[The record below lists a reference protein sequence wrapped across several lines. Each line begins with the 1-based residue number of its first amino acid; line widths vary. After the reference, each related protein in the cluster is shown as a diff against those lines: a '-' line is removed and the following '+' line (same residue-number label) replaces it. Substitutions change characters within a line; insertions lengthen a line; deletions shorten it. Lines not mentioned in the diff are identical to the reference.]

1 MKQLL
6 FFVFLTLLIARTD
19 AQEYPKAILPGD
31 YPDPSIMRDGG
42 RLLHDSFTLLLCTG
56 IPDLALSG
64 FNELG
69 TRMSGNAGIR
79 GFCHGSRSVEI

>member
-31 YPDPSIMRDGG
+31 YPDPSIMRDGE
-42 RLLHDSFTLLLCTG
+42 DYYMINT
-56 IPDLALSG
+56 
-64 FNELG
+64 
-69 TRMSGNAGIR
+69 MMNAGIR

>member
-6 FFVFLTLLIARTD
+6 FFVFLTLLITRTD

-31 YPDPSIMRDGG
+31 YPDPSIMRDGEDYYMT
-42 RLLHDSFTLLLCTG
+42 HSPFYYAP

>member
-6 FFVFLTLLIARTD
+6 FFVFLTLLITRTD

-31 YPDPSIMRDGG
+31 YPDPSIMRDGEDYYMT
-42 RLLHDSFTLLLCTG
+42 HSPLLLCTG

-69 TRMSGNAGIR
+69 TRLSGNAGIR